1 MSNKASNAQI
11 RASID
16 TQNGNFDTSS
26 GKNQNFDL
34 ENDTGLPKSTQENS
48 DFNEKP
54 QKNDENLRAADG
66 LEAIN
71 AKNSN
76 IYTNIQDKLDEISV
90 NQNSDTSTN
99 ILDPLSVIDTNMCA
113 ENQPLQEASGDEDL
127 VFNKLFPSVSIE
139 KLKED
144 RLFCLFSS
152 HNGKN
157 LTISDLYSNYLQ
169 LISALNE
176 DFAKKSLVS
185 LQNKLSSP
193 GSLASSE
200 KASEIFFT
208 KEQVLKMSPG
218 QISQNYNIIRK
229 SQQKW

>member
-1 MSNKASNAQI
+1 MSDKASNAQI
-11 RASID
+11 RANID
-16 TQNGNFDTSS
+16 VQKDNFDTSS
-26 GKNQNFDL
+26 GKNQNFEL
-34 ENDTGLPKSTQENS
+34 ENDTGLPKSPQENLG
-48 DFNEKP
+48 FNEKP
-54 QKNDENLRAADG
+54 HENDVNLRTADG

-76 IYTNIQDKLDEISV
+76 IYTNVQGKIDKIADK
-90 NQNSDTSTN
+90 QNSDTSTN
-99 ILDPLSVIDTNMCA
+99 ILDPLSVIDTNKCA
-113 ENQPLQEASGDEDL
+113 ENQPSQEASGDEDL

-144 RLFCLFSS
+144 KLFCLFSS

-218 QISQNYNIIRK
+218 QISQNYNNIRK

>member
-1 MSNKASNAQI
+1 MSNKVSNTQI
-11 RASID
+11 RANID
-16 TQNGNFDTSS
+16 VQNDNFDTSLE
-26 GKNQNFDL
+26 KNQNFDL
-34 ENDTGLPKSTQENS
+34 KNDTGLPKSTQENLDS
-48 DFNEKP
+48 NEKP
-54 QKNDENLRAADG
+54 QENDENLLTTDSS
-66 LEAIN
+66 EAIN

-76 IYTNIQDKLDEISV
+76 IYTNDQGKIDKIADK
-90 NQNSDTSTN
+90 QNSDTSRN
-99 ILDPLSVIDTNMCA
+99 ILDPLSVIDTNNCA
-113 ENQPLQEASGDEDL
+113 ENQPSQEASGDEDL

-144 RLFCLFSS
+144 KLFCLFSS

-218 QISQNYNIIRK
+218 QISQNYNNIRK

>member
-1 MSNKASNAQI
+1 MSNKVSNTQI
-11 RASID
+11 RANID
-16 TQNGNFDTSS
+16 VQNDNFDTSLE
-26 GKNQNFDL
+26 KNQNFDL
-34 ENDTGLPKSTQENS
+34 KNDTGLPKSTQENLDS
-48 DFNEKP
+48 NEKP
-54 QKNDENLRAADG
+54 QENDENLLTTDSS
-66 LEAIN
+66 EAIN

-76 IYTNIQDKLDEISV
+76 IYTNVQGKIDKIADK
-90 NQNSDTSTN
+90 QNSDTSTN
-99 ILDPLSVIDTNMCA
+99 ILDPLSVIGTNMCA
-113 ENQPLQEASGDEDL
+113 ENQPSQEASGDEDL

-144 RLFCLFSS
+144 KLFCLFSS

-218 QISQNYNIIRK
+218 QISQNYNNIRK